1 MNRSRLMVAAFAG
14 LAASAFGGGSAMAQ
28 SAAQTSA
35 SPHPT
40 PLEYRSR
47 TRTETPQRAAGT
59 TTLTP
64 WLEEWARDRAE
75 RPVRDQEA
83 LDAEANAAIADPD
96 SGIFVRD
103 AVGLSSQVRTV
114 SDRVRQVQARDAM
127 LKTAPTVQVA
137 ALDAPAP
144 SMEPRTAPAVCR
156 DCLSPDLRDWARQ
169 RAYGPAGDAASLR
182 AEAEAAIRAPW
193 SGIAP
198 ERAGDPVLI
207 EALTAWLAEQ
217 MRERRG

>member
-1 MNRSRLMVAAFAG
+1 MVAAFAG
-14 LAASAFGGGSAMAQ
+14 LAASAFGGGIAMAQ

-103 AVGLSSQVRTV
+103 AVGLGSQVRTV
-114 SDRVRQVQARDAM
+114 ADRVRQVQARDAM
-127 LKTAPTVQVA
+127 QKSTPTVQRA
-137 ALDAPAP
+137 ALTAP
-144 SMEPRTAPAVCR
+144 SMATRMEPAVCR

-182 AEAEAAIRAPW
+182 AEAEAVTRASW
-193 SGIAP
+193 SGVP
-198 ERAGDPVLI
+198 VERAGDPVLI
-207 EALTAWLAEQ
+207 EALTAYLAEQ

>member
-1 MNRSRLMVAAFAG
+1 MNRSCFMVATLLGLTASVAG
-14 LAASAFGGGSAMAQ
+14 GGAASAQ

-35 SPHPT
+35 SPHPA

-47 TRTETPQRAAGT
+47 TRSETPQRAAGT

-96 SGIFVRD
+96 SGVYVRD
-103 AVGLSSQVRTV
+103 AVGLSGQVRTV

-127 LKTAPTVQVA
+127 LKAAPTVQHA
-137 ALDAPAP
+137 ALDAPTP
-144 SMEPRTAPAVCR
+144 TSRMAPAPCR

-169 RAYGPAGDAASLR
+169 RAYGPSGDAASLR

-207 EALTAWLAEQ
+207 DALTAWLAEQ

>member
-1 MNRSRLMVAAFAG
+1 MNRSRLLVAG
-14 LAASAFGGGSAMAQ
+14 LMGLCVLGADAAAAQ
-28 SAAQTSA
+28 SAAQTSV

-40 PLEYRSR
+40 PLEYRSSSR
-47 TRTETPQRAAGT
+47 SATPRRAAGT

-75 RPVRDQEA
+75 RPVRDQDM

-96 SGIFVRD
+96 SGVFIRD
-103 AVGLSSQVRTV
+103 AVALSSQARTV
-114 SDRVRQVQARDAM
+114 ADRVRQAQARDAM
-127 LKTAPTVQVA
+127 LKAAPAMRTA
-137 ALDAPAP
+137 ALDTPTPSIAPG
-144 SMEPRTAPAVCR
+144 TAPAACR
-156 DCLSPDLRDWARQ
+156 DCLSPDLMGWARQ

-198 ERAGDPVLI
+198 ERASDPALI
-207 EALTAWLAEQ
+207 DALTAWLTEQ